1 MEFSE
6 IHQMLARKLGGVHE
20 KAYQGCRWIPKK
32 KELRPKSGLQIERET
47 VTSNHKIRRFSGY

>member
-1 MEFSE
+1 
-6 IHQMLARKLGGVHE
+6 MLARKLGGVHE